1 MLDSLTKKM
10 DFSKKK
16 KKISKRMEHNYTA
29 MPTT

>member
-1 MLDSLTKKM
+1 MLDTLTKKM

-16 KKISKRMEHNYTA
+16 KKSKRMEHNYTA